1 MPIFSYL
8 AQTQQGSRRRGRL
21 AAPSASGLEAALS
34 AQGLLLVTCAE
45 RRPLFAPR
53 PAGAGTRIETP
64 VLAEFVSEL
73 GVAQGAGVPILT
85 ALDDIAVAREYP
97 VALREIAASLA
108 ASVRSGTTIAEA
120 MRGFPRAFPV
130 WFTALVEVGER
141 TGRLEKVCE
150 ELYAHLRWRDALKKL
165 LVGAAIYPA
174 TVIVATAAL
183 FLLIIGY
190 VLPRLLPFLL
200 SLDVVLPAPT
210 RALIALGK
218 LAEGPAPAIAALALA
233 GAVTALVLGF
243 RGARTRPFFDRV
255 LLALPITG
263 PLITQINASRLAHA
277 LGLMLES
284 GLELVA
290 ALQLCEGLM
299 ESRPLALL
307 LAEARLSV
315 LRGESL
321 SAALSRSSSLPRLLL
336 RALAVGEKTGN
347 PPEALGRVA
356 AYYDRELPGRV
367 QRLVVSLYPVVVV
380 CLGAMILF
388 LGLGLLLPIY
398 ASAGSV
404 GR

>member
-1 MPIFSYL
+1 MPTFSYL
-8 AQTQQGSRRRGRL
+8 AQTQEGGRRRGRL
-21 AAPSASGLEAALS
+21 AAPSASGLAAALS

-53 PAGAGTRIETP
+53 AAGAQTRIETP

-85 ALDDIAVAREYP
+85 AFDDLAVAREYP
-97 VALREIAASLA
+97 APLREIAAALA
-108 ASVRSGTTIAEA
+108 ASIRSGTTIAEA
-120 MRGFPRAFPV
+120 MRAFPRAFPA

-174 TVIVATAAL
+174 TVITATVGL
-183 FLLIIGY
+183 FFLIISY

-200 SLDVVLPAPT
+200 SLDVELPAPT
-210 RALIALGK
+210 RALIRLGK
-218 LAEGPAPAIAALALA
+218 LVAGPGPALAALALGGVVA
-233 GAVTALVLGF
+233 ALLLAF
-243 RGARTRPFFDRV
+243 RSPRTRPFLDRV
-255 LLALPITG
+255 LLALPVSG
-263 PLITQINASRLAHA
+263 PLIMQINASRLAHSLA
-277 LGLMLES
+277 LMLDS
-284 GLELVA
+284 GLELVS

-299 ESRPLALL
+299 ASRPLATLL
-307 LAEARLSV
+307 GEARLSV

-321 SAALSRSSSLPRLLL
+321 SAALSRSRYLPRLLL

-347 PPEALGRVA
+347 QPALLARVA

-380 CLGAMILF
+380 CLGGMILF